1 MVDAPPGYSMIKPL
15 YKIGDNVSFL
25 GHYCIIMNFE
35 PDARV
40 LLAYNDSS
48 GIIRTLSAPVS
59 VL

>member
-1 MVDAPPGYSMIKPL
+1 MIKPL